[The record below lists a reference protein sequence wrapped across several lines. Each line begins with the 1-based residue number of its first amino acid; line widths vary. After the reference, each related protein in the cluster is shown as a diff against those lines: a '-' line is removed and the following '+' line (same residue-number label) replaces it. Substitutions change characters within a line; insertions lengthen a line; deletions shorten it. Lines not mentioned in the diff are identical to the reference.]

1 MNGIQKSLHLIL
13 ASFCYATGSI
23 AEPITLE
30 IATIIPDGSGPA
42 SDLKALSKRIAD
54 KTNGDVKLRFQ
65 WGGLA
70 GDDETVLAA
79 VKDGKLAGALLAGQ
93 ILSKISPGMRETERL
108 FQFGNDTEKAWAFV
122 ERNQKSWDA
131 QLAKHG
137 LHPLGTYEAGF
148 VYLVSRKPFESLS
161 DLKSMTVWS
170 WPKDEV
176 SHKSIATLGG
186 KAVDVPVQD
195 TFKALSEGRIDMA
208 YAPPIAIVAL
218 QWSSKITHMVEQ
230 PIAFAIGTFS
240 MDQSAWKKL
249 PAKTQEVITRESK
262 IAIAAVTDSARKDNL
277 EALAMLKSSVKL
289 IQLKESDISKA
300 KGK

>member
-1 MNGIQKSLHLIL
+1 MNKWNVSLVL
-13 ASFCYATGSI
+13 ATLSFAGWSS
-23 AEPITLE
+23 AEPLTLE

-70 GDDETVLAA
+70 GDDQAVLAA
-79 VKDGKLAGALLAGQ
+79 VKEGKLAGALLAGQ
-93 ILSKISPGMRETERL
+93 ILSSVAPGMRDTERL
-108 FQFGNDTEKAWAFV
+108 FQFGDDAKKAWSFV
-122 ERNQKSWDA
+122 EKNQKAWDS
-131 QLAKHG
+131 QLTKSG
-137 LHPLGTYEAGF
+137 LHPLGIYEAGF
-148 VYLVSRKPFESLS
+148 VYLVSRKPFETLA
-161 DLKSMTVWS
+161 DLKAMNIWS

-176 SHKSIATLGG
+176 SHKSISSLGG

-195 TFKALSEGRIDMA
+195 TFKALSDGKLDMA

-218 QWSSKITHMVEQ
+218 QWSSKVTHMAEQ
-230 PIAFAIGTFS
+230 PIAFAVGTFS
-240 MDQSAWKKL
+240 MGETTWKKL
-249 PAKTQEVITRESK
+249 PAKAQEVIALESK
-262 IAIAAVTDSARKDNL
+262 SAIADITASSHKDNQ

-289 IQLKESDISKA
+289 VHLKDSDIAKA